1 MLVLTRWFRRAL
13 VSGVCVAGLLGAG
26 VVPALADPGDP
37 PDPGIEEPG
46 PPAAPAV
53 AVGVAA
59 ATPAA
64 GTRCAAACG
73 GSAGAGSRA
82 DHPAAGGAPDR

>member
-26 VVPALADPGDP
+26 
-37 PDPGIEEPG
+37 
-46 PPAAPAV
+46 
-53 AVGVAA
+53 
-59 ATPAA
+59 
-64 GTRCAAACG
+64 
-73 GSAGAGSRA
+73 SRA

>member
-37 PDPGIEEPG
+37 PDPGIEERG
-46 PPAAPAV
+46 PPPPPPFRVPLRPPLRSRRLRVRLRLSPACLR
-53 AVGVAA
+53 
-59 ATPAA
+59 PPP
-64 GTRCAAACG
+64 
-73 GSAGAGSRA
+73 RA
-82 DHPAAGGAPDR
+82 

>member
-13 VSGVCVAGLLGAG
+13 VSGVCVAGLLGGG

-37 PDPGIEEPG
+37 PDPGVEQPA
-46 PPAAPAV
+46 PAAPAV

>member
-46 PPAAPAV
+46 PPP
-53 AVGVAA
+53 
-59 ATPAA
+59 
-64 GTRCAAACG
+64 
-73 GSAGAGSRA
+73 
-82 DHPAAGGAPDR
+82 

>member
-46 PPAAPAV
+46 PRRPRRCRGSCPH
-53 AVGVAA
+53 
-59 ATPAA
+59 PAA

>member
-26 VVPALADPGDP
+26 
-37 PDPGIEEPG
+37 
-46 PPAAPAV
+46 
-53 AVGVAA
+53 
-59 ATPAA
+59 
-64 GTRCAAACG
+64 ACG

>member
-1 MLVLTRWFRRAL
+1 M
-13 VSGVCVAGLLGAG
+13 
-26 VVPALADPGDP
+26 
-37 PDPGIEEPG
+37 
-46 PPAAPAV
+46 
-53 AVGVAA
+53 GVAA